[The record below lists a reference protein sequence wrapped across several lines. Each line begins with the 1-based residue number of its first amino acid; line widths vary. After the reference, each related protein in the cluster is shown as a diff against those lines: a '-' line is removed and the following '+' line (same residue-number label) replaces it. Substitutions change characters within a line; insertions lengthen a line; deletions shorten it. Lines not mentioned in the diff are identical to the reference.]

1 MKKTYPLKQILAHL
15 GGYPEDATV
24 ELTTIQPVKVVGF
37 VFQKKDGTKQVVE
50 IRTPKNN
57 DSTRTDDP
65 DTKTPKTQPASSPN
79 H

>member
-1 MKKTYPLKQILAHL
+1 MKKTYTLKQIIEHL

-50 IRTPKNN
+50 IRTHKNANAQASAPTEPKQNG
-57 DSTRTDDP
+57 
-65 DTKTPKTQPASSPN
+65 
-79 H
+79 